1 MTKARLVVEEWARA
15 AGEEVRAE
23 CETEAAGDAEFA
35 EC

>member
-15 AGEEVRAE
+15 AGEEVGAE
-23 CETEAAGDAEFA
+23 CEAEATGDVEFA